1 MYLRYTRVLI
11 GAFLLLAF
19 AMAVPASAYA
29 VNSLSFDKTSVNS
42 NIGQPIAIKVNV
54 NADDAIN
61 SADVKLKY
69 DFNTLQVV
77 SVEPGDFFPIIT
89 NSISTPGT
97 LFIGALPEGTTGKKG
112 TGTIATVNFKAI
124 KAGTSQITYLC
135 TDVQTN
141 TSKLNMTADDPK
153 NVIDCSST
161 AAQVLA
167 VSIGDG
173 TSNPSLTTTPT
184 STPATVRPSTSTTTT
199 QTTTTQNTATQL
211 PQSGAFDNTIY
222 ALISGGLFISFG
234 TILRRL
240 VG

>member
-1 MYLRYTRVLI
+1 MYLRYIRVFI
-11 GAFLLLAF
+11 GALVLLAF
-19 AMAVPASAYA
+19 AVVVPASAYA
-29 VNSLSFDKTSVNS
+29 ANSLSFDKTSVNG
-42 NIGQPIAIKVNV
+42 NINQSIAVKVNV
-54 NADDAIN
+54 SADDAIN
-61 SADVKLKY
+61 SADVKLKF

-97 LFIGALPEGTTGKKG
+97 LFIGALPEGTVGKKG

-124 KAGTSQITYLC
+124 KAGASQITYLC

-153 NVIDCSST
+153 NVIDCSATS
-161 AAQVLA
+161 AQVLA

-173 TSNPSLTTTPT
+173 T
-184 STPATVRPSTSTTTT
+184 TSTTITPTT
-199 QTTTTQNTATQL
+199 AVVSSSTSQAATQLTTSATQL

-222 ALISGGLFISFG
+222 ALISGGLFIGFG
-234 TILRRL
+234 TILRRS
-240 VG
+240 VV

>member
-1 MYLRYTRVLI
+1 MLGHIYRHDHFDPKL
-11 GAFLLLAF
+11 F
-19 AMAVPASAYA
+19 
-29 VNSLSFDKTSVNS
+29 VNSLSFDKTSVNG
-42 NIGQPIAIKVNV
+42 NISQSIAVKVNV

-97 LFIGALPEGTTGKKG
+97 LFIGALPEGTVGKKG

-124 KAGTSQITYLC
+124 KAGASQITYLC

-153 NVIDCSST
+153 NVIDCSATS
-161 AAQVLA
+161 AQVLA

-173 TSNPSLTTTPT
+173 TSTATVTPT
-184 STPATVRPSTSTTTT
+184 TSVVSSSTVQSSTQLTSS
-199 QTTTTQNTATQL
+199 ATQL

-222 ALISGGLFISFG
+222 ALISGGLFIGFG
-234 TILRRL
+234 TILRRS
-240 VG
+240 VV

>member
-1 MYLRYTRVLI
+1 MYLRYIRVFI
-11 GAFLLLAF
+11 GALVLVAF
-19 AMAVPASAYA
+19 AVVVPASAYA
-29 VNSLSFDKTSVNS
+29 VNSLSFDKTSING
-42 NIGQPIAIKVNV
+42 NIGQSIAVKVNV

-97 LFIGALPEGTTGKKG
+97 LFIGALPEGTVGKKG

-124 KAGTSQITYLC
+124 KAGASQITYLC

-141 TSKLNMTADDPK
+141 TSKLNMTADDPR
-153 NVIDCSST
+153 NVIDCSATS
-161 AAQVLA
+161 AQVLA

-173 TSNPSLTTTPT
+173 TSTATVTPT
-184 STPATVRPSTSTTTT
+184 TSVVSSSTVQSSTQLTSS
-199 QTTTTQNTATQL
+199 ATQL
-211 PQSGAFDNTIY
+211 PQSGAFENTMY
-222 ALISGGLFISFG
+222 ALISGGLFIGFG
-234 TILRRL
+234 TILRRS
-240 VG
+240 VV